1 MVVLGHYDTCSRA
14 MLIIP
19 ICPYTWQTEE
29 IFECAVWISKCPTK
43 VKHKP
48 MLESD
53 LVRFYIRRKSC
64 LALNTLKRKHIQVC
78 TTNTTSFLWQ
88 THNMIMLA
96 ADVRRFLE
104 TTRPS
109 DSTEMILLSRWRKAF
124 AKILNTTFFLMLV
137 SYSRRRT
144 LMWFLFSEKLCY
156 EYGCELDA
164 QTSVDGYLLWY
175 IRKTFGLRGMLLV
188 QIGQI
193 INVM

>member
-1 MVVLGHYDTCSRA
+1 
-14 MLIIP
+14 MLTIP
-19 ICPYTWQTEE
+19 ICHYTWQTEE

-48 MLESD
+48 MLESN

-88 THNMIMLA
+88 THNMIMST

-104 TTRPS
+104 TIRPS

-137 SYSRRRT
+137 SYSRDVLWCDFCSVKSCAMNMVVNWMHRQQW
-144 LMWFLFSEKLCY
+144 MDICY
-156 EYGCELDA
+156 D
-164 QTSVDGYLLWY
+164 
-175 IRKTFGLRGMLLV
+175 M
-188 QIGQI
+188 
-193 INVM
+193 

>member
-1 MVVLGHYDTCSRA
+1 MPH
-14 MLIIP
+14 
-19 ICPYTWQTEE
+19 Q
-29 IFECAVWISKCPTK
+29 
-43 VKHKP
+43 
-48 MLESD
+48 
-53 LVRFYIRRKSC
+53 RFYIRMKSC

-104 TTRPS
+104 TIRPS

-124 AKILNTTFFLMLV
+124 AKILNTTFSLMLV

-175 IRKTFGLRGMLLV
+175 VRRTFELRGMLLV

-193 INVM
+193 GKSYKCNVNMIDA